1 LRNTGVGGEN
11 NYVGKNVRAIFAANM
26 TALRLSRGLTFE
38 KAADLYGVSMRQV
51 AKYEKRG
58 NWPKPEI
65 LDNIADTYRVTVD
78 QLMGRTL
85 LVPVAEP
92 DQDKGNSSAA

>member
-1 LRNTGVGGEN
+1 
-11 NYVGKNVRAIFAANM
+11 M

-38 KAADLYGVSMRQV
+38 KAADLYGVSIRQV

-65 LDNIADTYRVTVD
+65 LDNIADAYKVTVD
-78 QLMGRTL
+78 QLMGRTP
-85 LVPVAEP
+85 LVPVAES
-92 DQDKGNSSAA
+92 DHGKDNSSAA